1 MKMGLNIDGPGGAPR
16 AADQSADRAFSL
28 SRGAQLRFKSYLARK
43 KEEPMRRGFR
53 SWKSLLS
60 AAVVGALAFVG
71 TAQANSTWYA
81 NFHTAYPAAVGSRID
96 SCLLCHTTASASP
109 STRNV
114 YGTAYGNASHNFT
127 TIANLD
133 SDADGFSNATEITQ
147 FFFPGNA
154 ADHPAGTVLPT
165 VTIAA
170 TDAIATEAGLTTG
183 QYTVTRTGATTAALT
198 VSYAVTGTATA
209 GSDYAALT
217 GSVQIPVG
225 AASATIT
232 VTPIDDLLVEPDETV
247 IATLG
252 ANAAYTVGAASSAT
266 VTIQSNDVAL
276 PTVTIAA
283 TDAIA
288 TEAGLTTGQ
297 YTVTRTGATTAAL
310 TVNYTVGGTATAGS
324 DFVALAGSVQIP
336 AGAASATITVT
347 PIDDLLVES
356 DETVIVTLAANAAYT
371 VGAAASATVTIQ
383 SDDVAALPVVT
394 IAATDAIATEAGLT
408 TGQYTV
414 TRTGATTAALT
425 VGYTVGGTATA
436 GSDYLALAGSVQ
448 IPAGAASA
456 TVTVTPIDDT
466 LVEPDETVVATLSAN
481 AAYTLGAAASATI
494 TIQSDDVA
502 LPVVTIAATDAVATE
517 LGLTTGQYTVTRSGA
532 TTAALTV
539 NYTVGGTATAGSDY
553 VTLVGSVQIP
563 AGATT
568 ATITVTPIDDLLVE
582 PDETVVVTLAA
593 NAAYTVGAAASAT
606 VTIQSDEV
614 TTLPTVTIAATDA
627 IATEAGPTTG
637 QYTVTRTG
645 ATTAALTVSYTV
657 GGTAT
662 AGSDYVA
669 LAGSVQIPAGAAS
682 ATVTVTPINDTLV
695 EPDETVVATL
705 GANAAYLV
713 GPPSSATVTI
723 QSDDLPTVTIAATDA
738 IATEAGLTTGQYTVT
753 RTGATTAAL
762 TVNYTVGGTATAGS
776 DYLALAGSVQIPA
789 GAASATITVT
799 PIDDLL
805 VEPDETVVATLA
817 ANAAY
822 VVGAGA
828 SATVTIQS
836 NDVALAT
843 VSIAATDAI
852 ATEAGLTTGQY
863 TVTRTGATTAAL
875 TVNYTVGGTATAGSD
890 YVTLPGSVQIPAG
903 ATSATIT
910 VTPIDDTAVEPAE
923 TVVVTL
929 GANAAYTLGAAA
941 SATVTIQSNDVVA
954 AVTLTVASTNP
965 ANGIL
970 IAVSPAD
977 RNNAGA
983 GTTQFTRTYDQGT
996 EVTLTAATGFGVPRL
1011 VDWTGCTSVAGAV
1024 CTVTLDASTT
1034 VTANFSTSTAYVL
1047 WSRGDLGKASL
1058 WQIDP
1063 SQAAGDPPV
1072 VPFVNAAFLQRAS
1085 GIGKGW
1091 EATSY
1096 QQVGPTEGY
1105 VLWTRND
1112 MGKAALWKID
1122 PSQAAGSPL
1131 VIPKVEGAYLHS
1143 AAGVAKGW
1151 RATCYQ
1157 HVGPTEGYVLWTR
1170 NDTGAAVLWKIDPSQ
1185 MVGTPAVIPLISSSF
1200 LYSAAGV
1207 GAPWEATGYHHVSA
1221 TEGYILWT
1229 RSDTGQAALWQIDPS
1244 AGGKVIPVTQYLYS
1258 SPALGAPWKATGY
1271 QHVSA
1276 TEGYILWTRNDTG
1289 QGSVWKIDPSSGPSF
1304 GRQQPVADTMFLQR
1318 AGGLGAPWSANS
1330 YVLGGAQQ

>member
-276 PTVTIAA
+276 PTVT
-283 TDAIA
+283 
-288 TEAGLTTGQ
+288 
-297 YTVTRTGATTAAL
+297 
-310 TVNYTVGGTATAGS
+310 
-324 DFVALAGSVQIP
+324 
-336 AGAASATITVT
+336 
-347 PIDDLLVES
+347 
-356 DETVIVTLAANAAYT
+356 
-371 VGAAASATVTIQ
+371 
-383 SDDVAALPVVT
+383 
-394 IAATDAIATEAGLT
+394 
-408 TGQYTV
+408 
-414 TRTGATTAALT
+414 
-425 VGYTVGGTATA
+425 
-436 GSDYLALAGSVQ
+436 
-448 IPAGAASA
+448 
-456 TVTVTPIDDT
+456 
-466 LVEPDETVVATLSAN
+466 
-481 AAYTLGAAASATI
+481 
-494 TIQSDDVA
+494 
-502 LPVVTIAATDAVATE
+502 
-517 LGLTTGQYTVTRSGA
+517 
-532 TTAALTV
+532 
-539 NYTVGGTATAGSDY
+539 
-553 VTLVGSVQIP
+553 
-563 AGATT
+563 
-568 ATITVTPIDDLLVE
+568 
-582 PDETVVVTLAA
+582 
-593 NAAYTVGAAASAT
+593 
-606 VTIQSDEV
+606 
-614 TTLPTVTIAATDA
+614 
-627 IATEAGPTTG
+627 
-637 QYTVTRTG
+637 
-645 ATTAALTVSYTV
+645 
-657 GGTAT
+657 
-662 AGSDYVA
+662 
-669 LAGSVQIPAGAAS
+669 
-682 ATVTVTPINDTLV
+682 
-695 EPDETVVATL
+695 
-705 GANAAYLV
+705 
-713 GPPSSATVTI
+713 
-723 QSDDLPTVTIAATDA
+723 
-738 IATEAGLTTGQYTVT
+738 
-753 RTGATTAAL
+753 
-762 TVNYTVGGTATAGS
+762 
-776 DYLALAGSVQIPA
+776 
-789 GAASATITVT
+789 
-799 PIDDLL
+799 
-805 VEPDETVVATLA
+805 
-817 ANAAY
+817 
-822 VVGAGA
+822 
-828 SATVTIQS
+828 
-836 NDVALAT
+836 
-843 VSIAATDAI
+843 IAATDAI